1 MKSIFKLISIAF
13 LLASCSSIEDPQIE
27 SPDENQNEQK
37 GEFSTFKIKDFPSEG
52 RTGAF
57 SFTIGGKIYIGTGFG
72 SNSTYFGDFWE
83 YDPVSDSW
91 IEKASFPIDSFIGG
105 NSFVYQN
112 KGYVIAGT
120 TLNCQLN
127 TPCTYTYHSAIHAY
141 DPVTDKWKKVGEL
154 PQFNGRALGPPVMVE
169 GNKAIL
175 FWDYQSFEIDLQN
188 YQITPKSNAPG
199 TMVYSANFKIG
210 NKIYVS
216 CPMNSGKGTKSV
228 FSYDIST
235 GNWEILPD
243 FPGIKRYLAQGFSYN
258 GFGYLIGGKE
268 SDIYGED
275 KQFKE
280 VWRFNPADQSWKMI
294 GIYPGAAYTGQV
306 LQVIEGDVFVGL
318 GDSRSYISFE
328 KDWWKL
334 KFN

>member
-1 MKSIFKLISIAF
+1 M
-13 LLASCSSIEDPQIE
+13 ASCSTIEEPQNTGPNDP
-27 SPDENQNEQK
+27 QNEQK
-37 GEFSTFKIKDFPSEG
+37 EEFSTTKIKDFPFEG

-57 SFTIGGKIYIGTGFG
+57 SFTLGGKIYMGTGFG

-83 YDPVSDSW
+83 YNPNTDSW
-91 IEKASFPIDSFIGG
+91 TEKASFPIGPFIGG
-105 NSFVYQN
+105 NTFVYQG

-120 TLNCQLN
+120 TLKCQLN

-141 DPVTDKWKKVGEL
+141 DPITNSWEKIGEL
-154 PQFNGRALGPPVMVE
+154 PQFKGNNSGPSITVE

-175 FWDYQSFEIDLQN
+175 FWDYQSFEIDLQD
-188 YQITPKSNAPG
+188 YQITQKSNAPG
-199 TMVYSANFKIG
+199 SLIYSASFKIG

-216 CPMNSGKGTKSV
+216 CPMISGKGTKAV

-235 GNWEILPD
+235 GNWETLPD

-258 GFGYLIGGKE
+258 GHGYLIGGKE
-268 SDIYGED
+268 SDVYGED

-280 VWRFNPADQSWKMI
+280 IWRFDPANQSWKMI
-294 GIYPGAAYTGQV
+294 GTYPGAAYTGQV
-306 LQVIEGDVFVGL
+306 LQVIGSDVFVGF
-318 GDSRSYISFE
+318 GDTRSFVSFE